1 MDLLIEIQAFY
12 EKINIMTILSF
23 HLQQNECFV
32 ALEINGETI
41 TYSLKMQPGE
51 TQGMTL
57 IPFIQK
63 VWREAD
69 CPPVALL
76 IASRGPGSFTS
87 LRVGLAAAQG
97 LSLVFPKAKVF
108 APTHFDVLNYVARM
122 YTKKPCL
129 VLIDSK
135 KGDFY
140 GQIFY
145 GDVPDVHGE
154 YTIDQIKELLM
165 NNQELRVI
173 SDFEPSDKL
182 LLNLHSSY
190 SDLTRG
196 SGDTRVKH
204 EDDAMLMDSAGSFFK
219 ERRIVFDKNLAAC
232 QIEFY
237 KTSSLKET
245 SEYQQF
251 HPYYLHLPQYVKRK
265 PI

>member
-32 ALEINGETI
+32 AAQINGKTI
-41 TYSLKMQPGE
+41 AYSLKMQPGE
-51 TQGMTL
+51 TQGMAL
-57 IPFIQK
+57 VPFIQK

-69 CPPVALL
+69 CPSITIL
-76 IASRGPGSFTS
+76 IAARGPGSFTS

-97 LSLVFPKAKVF
+97 LSLAFPKAKVF
-108 APTHFDVLNYVARM
+108 APTHFDVLNFVAKM
-122 YTKKPCL
+122 YTEKSCL

-145 GDVPDVHGE
+145 EDAPDIPGE
-154 YTIDQIKELLM
+154 YTIDQVKELLM
-165 NNQELRVI
+165 NNQELMVI
-173 SDFEPSDKL
+173 SDFEQPTDSL
-182 LLNLHSSY
+182 L
-190 SDLTRG
+190 
-196 SGDTRVKH
+196 
-204 EDDAMLMDSAGSFFK
+204 K
-219 ERRIVFDKNLAAC
+219 ERWIAFDKNLAAC

-245 SEYQQF
+245 LEYQQF

-265 PI
+265 PL